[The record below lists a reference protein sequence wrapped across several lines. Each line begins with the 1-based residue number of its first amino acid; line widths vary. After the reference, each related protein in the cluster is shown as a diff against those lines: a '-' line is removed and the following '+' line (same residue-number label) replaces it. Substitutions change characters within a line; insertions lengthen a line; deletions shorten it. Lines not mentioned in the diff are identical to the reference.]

1 MVVDGPRSRYCSR
14 TAAGQLFFTNFF
26 HSLGALSGMKE
37 IIDTKLT
44 PGTDHYRALERKK
57 QEASAA
63 LDGMR
68 WSSIQLIMES
78 QESSALLNKNEIFN
92 EHLSDSDSIGRI
104 DGVDKESVDTLIDL
118 KQFIEKQQELNEKSI
133 HDKLNLYNFSAIV
146 NMFLLYGICFV
157 LLTYVKWN

>member
-1 MVVDGPRSRYCSR
+1 MVVDGPRSRYCSK
-14 TAAGQLFFTNFF
+14 TAATQLFFTNFF
-26 HSLGALSGMKE
+26 HSLGTLSGFKD

-78 QESSALLNKNEIFN
+78 QESSALLNKNQIFN
-92 EHLSDSDSIGRI
+92 ENLRNSTGNVV
-104 DGVDKESVDTLIDL
+104 GVDKASVDTLIDL

-146 NMFLLYGICFV
+146 NTFLLYGICFV
-157 LLTYVKWN
+157 LLTFVKWN